1 MRLKGPFTI
10 FIVGEVCLLM
20 SIYIMILVLQY
31 SVICMALLMMAIY
44 FC

>member
-1 MRLKGPFTI
+1 MHLKGPFTI

-20 SIYIMILVLQY
+20 YIYIMILVLQY
-31 SVICMALLMMAIY
+31 CVLCMTLLMMAIY